1 MRPSV
6 IVGAAIAVV
15 FALLLWFGPMIGSMN
30 TRNAIEASQKAE
42 AARRLAFR
50 AGTHVS
56 RVALQHELEA
66 MKSRQDLD
74 ELIAQSKE
82 SFDQLAQQFNK
93 EISELQRSDAQARAD
108 LPPLAAKAPSLT
120 ASGVRGAIDSFA
132 DSLKA
137 DRELLV
143 QAEKLIADA
152 PGGVSDVVLLPQVRG
167 NVHYL
172 QGLIAFAQSQAAR
185 KRLAAQRAHMLQVAA
200 SLRQTQSYIDR
211 YVSMDVS
218 DIVAELEQGLEEAK
232 NLENE
237 ALSEA
242 SGLEVEVASVQQQID
257 QVRSEMTGTQGELR
271 EVEKTGFTAGNDA
284 SFQGY
289 RQRYLELAGKL
300 NELERRE
307 QELLHGGVAGAEFER
322 GDILNASM
330 SGGQPVTSLDYL
342 KWRLADAQKRAE
354 GLQNYRKSIEE
365 KIGFIQSLGRS
376 AGDSRV
382 NYEERMT
389 ELRSKLAAAD
399 EERRK
404 HFTEAFNLE
413 NEALTAAQKAKQHF
427 AAAAQAA
434 TTWINDASTA
444 QRENDPE
451 RTNER
456 LRQIVGDTMARRV
469 GESSEAAANLLI
481 GQIHAQRVEDF
492 TRELDTYDQI
502 ARYVPGV
509 QIGNPEQLNT
519 VLGTA
524 REAGQNAVKD
534 AITKYEAWAQNAD
547 ATQWVSQA
555 ALATAYY
562 LLGRLEPAM
571 AGDHAVKARELI
583 AAAVEGRR
591 QSPYLKHAVMFFDH
605 LAALAEKAAQEQ
617 PGIDPAR
624 FGDEG
629 G

>member
-15 FALLLWFGPMIGSMN
+15 FALLLWFGPMIGS
-30 TRNAIEASQKAE
+30 TSARNAVRASETAE

-56 RVALQHELEA
+56 RVALEHELEA
-66 MKSRQDLD
+66 MKARQDLD

-93 EISELQRSDAQARAD
+93 ELNEIKRGDEQTNAD
-108 LPPLAAKAPSLT
+108 LPPPDIKPPALT
-120 ASGVRGAIDSFA
+120 AAGVRGAIDSFA

-143 QAEKLIADA
+143 QAENLIKSA
-152 PGGVSDVVLLPQVRG
+152 PSATDVVVLPQVRG
-167 NVHYL
+167 SVQYL
-172 QGLIAFAQSQAAR
+172 QSLIAFAQSQAAR
-185 KRLAAQRAHMLQVAA
+185 KQLAVQRANMLQVAA
-200 SLRQTQSYIDR
+200 SLRQTQSFIDR

-232 NLENE
+232 KLENE

-242 SGLEVEVASVQQQID
+242 SALEVEVAGVQQQID
-257 QVRSEMTGTQGELR
+257 QVRSEMESTQNELR
-271 EVEKTGFTAGNDA
+271 QVEKTGFTAGNDQ
-284 SFQGY
+284 SFQSY
-289 RQRYLELAGKL
+289 RHRYLELAGKL

-307 QELLHGGVAGAEFER
+307 QELLHGGVAGAQFER
-322 GDILNASM
+322 GEILNASM
-330 SGGQPVTSLDYL
+330 SGGEPVTSLDHL
-342 KWRLADAQKRAE
+342 QWRLADAQKRAE

-382 NYEERMT
+382 NYEERLA
-389 ELRSKLAAAD
+389 ELREKLQAAD
-399 EERRK
+399 AERVK
-404 HFTEAFNLE
+404 HFTAAYGLE
-413 NEALTAAQKAKQHF
+413 DEALKAARAAKEHF
-427 AAAAQAA
+427 GKAAAAASA
-434 TTWINDASTA
+434 WINDASTA

-456 LRQIVGDTMARRV
+456 LKQITGDDMATRV
-469 GESSEAAANLLI
+469 GESSVAAANLLL

-492 TRELDTYDQI
+492 TRELDMYDQV
-502 ARYVPGV
+502 ARFVPGV
-509 QIGNPEQLNT
+509 QIGNPEQLNNFLNT
-519 VLGTA
+519 N

-534 AITKYEAWAQNAD
+534 AIAKYEEWAQGAG
-547 ATQWVSQA
+547 AAQWVSQA

-562 LLGRLEPAM
+562 LLARLEPPM
-571 AGDHAVKARELI
+571 AEEHVVKARETI

-605 LAALAEKAAQEQ
+605 LAALAEQAAQQQ

-624 FGDEG
+624 FGDEEG